1 MGTEVEADVLNWLR
15 ELIGYAVNNKLTDV
29 SQLGGAVTTGG
40 VMSNTY
46 ALMAAAKKYPDK
58 KIVILPNNIG
68 HYSLSYATEWL
79 NLV

>member
-46 ALMAAAKKYPDK
+46 ALMAAARKYPDK

-68 HYSLSYATEWL
+68 QVMRQ
-79 NLV
+79 NG